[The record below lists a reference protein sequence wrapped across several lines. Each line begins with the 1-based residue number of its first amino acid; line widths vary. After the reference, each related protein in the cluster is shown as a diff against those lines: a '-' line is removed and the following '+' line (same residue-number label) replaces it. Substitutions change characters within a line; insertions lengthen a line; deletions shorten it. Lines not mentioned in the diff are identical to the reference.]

1 MGNKVW
7 LLATQFTPW
16 FGGGE
21 RLDSKTEEQV
31 KEKVSGTAFPGGF
44 RFHHNTL
51 YQVTFSFLAFTAEVG
66 GGRRNDPKAV
76 PSDQVLS
83 KHLIPLEM
91 WLFLHQL
98 GTNDSHR

>member
-31 KEKVSGTAFPGGF
+31 KEKVSGTAFPGGIQ
-44 RFHHNTL
+44 FHHNTL

-83 KHLIPLEM
+83 KHPIPLET